1 MMLKWQILIR
11 NWKMKKKKKSW
22 IFTSQFRKK
31 TKILMKW
38 IWMDCKIEN
47 LQWWVI
53 CKVPRIA
60 YLRLTNLTLEIMKQF
75 YSKMKKLKDYKRL
88 LPKKKLLINKPEK
101 NLLISK
107 KLTSLPKIEWKTL
120 LPKKKSSKKRT
131 ENIFTKFKA
140 WTIKT
145 PTKIWN

>member
-1 MMLKWQILIR
+1 MANINQKL
-11 NWKMKKKKKSW
+11 KMKKKKKSW
-22 IFTSQFRKK
+22 ISTSQFRKK
-31 TKILMKW
+31 MKILMKW
-38 IWMDCKIEN
+38 IWMDCKIGN

-88 LPKKKLLINKPEK
+88 LPKKKLLINKQEK

-131 ENIFTKFKA
+131 ENTFTKFKA

>member
-1 MMLKWQILIR
+1 
-11 NWKMKKKKKSW
+11 
-22 IFTSQFRKK
+22 
-31 TKILMKW
+31 
-38 IWMDCKIEN
+38 
-47 LQWWVI
+47 
-53 CKVPRIA
+53 
-60 YLRLTNLTLEIMKQF
+60 MKQF

-140 WTIKT
+140 
-145 PTKIWN
+145 